1 MAKILTGAAFY
12 YNELQEVSESKRN
25 IQVKLV
31 IKNLMLF

>member
-25 IQVKLV
+25 IQLS
-31 IKNLMLF
+31 L